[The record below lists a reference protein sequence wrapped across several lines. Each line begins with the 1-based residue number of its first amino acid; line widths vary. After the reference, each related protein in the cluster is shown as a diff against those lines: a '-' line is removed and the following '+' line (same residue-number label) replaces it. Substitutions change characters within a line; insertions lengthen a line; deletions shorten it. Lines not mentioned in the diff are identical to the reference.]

1 MSSSG
6 GPITVSPPPPG
17 YTIDLVN
24 PEYIGYQL
32 VIVAIVS
39 AALSTFVLLL
49 RLYTR
54 KLIVKSLGWD
64 DFWIVLAWV
73 GYLFNLDGVEVTQLF
88 GKYFFLFYFLTF
100 DISYVHLHSQSE
112 TVSVSSIE
120 YSLNSIAK
128 LL

>member
-1 MSSSG
+1 MSSSDA
-6 GPITVSPPPPG
+6 PITVRPPPPG
-17 YTIDLVN
+17 YTIDLVH

-39 AALSTFVLLL
+39 ASLSTFFLLL

-73 GYLFNLDGVEVTQLF
+73 CCLLNLDGVGVTQLF
-88 GKYFFLFYFLTF
+88 GKYIFLFHFLTF
-100 DISYVHLHSQSE
+100 GISYLQLHSQSE

-120 YSLNSIAK
+120 YSLNPTAEV
-128 LL
+128 L

>member
-1 MSSSG
+1 
-6 GPITVSPPPPG
+6 
-17 YTIDLVN
+17 
-24 PEYIGYQL
+24 
-32 VIVAIVS
+32 VAIVS

-88 GKYFFLFYFLTF
+88 GKYFFLFHFLTF